1 MTAQPIRRRTAV
13 TAVLIM
19 ALVMTLVMAIVPA
32 PPSVADTPSDW
43 AAEDIA
49 RAAELG
55 LVPDSLNSGYNAPI
69 TRAEFCAIAVRVYE
83 NSAGRAIGQ
92 RRSFSDTDDIN
103 VEKIGGLGVVAGV
116 GGNRFAPHDRLT
128 REQAAVILAR
138 MAETAGL
145 TLKTEGGAAAE
156 AFADEAEIS
165 DWARQAAGLVQP
177 AGIMQGVENNRF
189 LPKDSCT
196 REAGI
201 VTMLRLYEL
210 FADFVPETQ
219 VEAYTLELEPG
230 KAPLASGVP
239 EAQGEDEA
247 ALLREYADLVIVLIN
262 AEREKAGLPA
272 LAATEPLCSA
282 AAIRAEETADI
293 FSHTRPDG
301 QGALTILAEFDMS
314 YMIAG
319 ENIAAGQRSPEL
331 AVKAWLDAPAHN
343 AAIMNPSFKQ
353 TGVGV
358 YMDSSGRLYWAQLF
372 VG

>member
-1 MTAQPIRRRTAV
+1 MTAQPIRRGTAV

-19 ALVMTLVMAIVPA
+19 ALVMTLVMAPVPA
-32 PPSVADTPSDW
+32 PPATADTPSDW

-49 RAAELG
+49 RAAEFG
-55 LVPDSLNSGYNAPI
+55 LVPDSLNSGYKEPI

-83 NSAGRAIGQ
+83 ISAGRALGQ
-92 RRSFSDTDDIN
+92 RRSFSDTDDVD

-138 MAETAGL
+138 MAETVGL
-145 TLKTEGGAAAE
+145 TLKAESGAA

-196 REAGI
+196 REAGV
-201 VTMLRLYEL
+201 VTMLRLFDL
-210 FADFVPETQ
+210 FMDFVPEKPLEASS
-219 VEAYTLELEPG
+219 VEIKPG
-230 KAPLASGVP
+230 EAPLGSSAP
-239 EAQGEDEA
+239 EAQGDNEA
-247 ALLREYADLVIVLIN
+247 ALLREYAGLVVGLIN

-272 LAATEPLCSA
+272 LTATESLSA
-282 AAIRAEETADI
+282 AAAVRAEETADI

-301 QGALTILAEFDMS
+301 QGALTVLAEFDIS

-319 ENIAAGQRSPEL
+319 ENIAAGQESSEM
-331 AVKAWLDAPAHN
+331 AVKAWMEAPAHN
-343 AAIMNPSFKQ
+343 AAIMNPRFEQ

-358 YMDSSGRLYWAQLF
+358 YTDSSGRLYWVQLF

>member
-1 MTAQPIRRRTAV
+1 MTAQPIRRGTAV
-13 TAVLIM
+13 TVVLVM
-19 ALVMTLVMAIVPA
+19 ALLMTLVMALGFA
-32 PPSVADTPSDW
+32 PQDIADTPSDW

-55 LVPDSLNSGYNAPI
+55 LVPDSLQSGYKEPI

-83 NSAGRAIGQ
+83 NTAGRALGQ

-138 MAETAGL
+138 MAETVGL
-145 TLKTEGGAAAE
+145 TLEAEGGAAAE
-156 AFADEAEIS
+156 TFADEAELS
-165 DWARQAAGLVQP
+165 DWAYQAAGLVQP
-177 AGIMQGVENNRF
+177 TGIMQGVENNRF

-201 VTMLRLYEL
+201 VTMLRLYDL
-210 FADFVPETQ
+210 FADFVPEKPL
-219 VEAYTLELEPG
+219 EAYSLEIEPG
-230 KAPLASGVP
+230 EAPLGSGVP
-239 EAQGEDEA
+239 EAQGYDEA
-247 ALLREYADLVIVLIN
+247 ALMREYADLVIGLIN

-272 LAATEPLCSA
+272 LAATESLSSA
-282 AAIRAEETADI
+282 AAVRAEETADI

-301 QGALTILAEFDMS
+301 RGALTVLGEFDIS

-319 ENIAAGQRSPEL
+319 ENIAAGQKSSEL
-331 AVKAWLDAPAHN
+331 VVKAWLEAPSHN
-343 AAIMNPSFKQ
+343 AAIMHPRFKQ